1 MKEKKSP
8 EEGRIPGL
16 WLSVAL
22 LLCCALLFS
31 AGCTGSQQA
40 GVKAND
46 TVRVY
51 YTVSFTDGTKFQS
64 NVNGTPL
71 QFRVGSGEVI
81 AGFDDAV
88 TGMTPGMTKT
98 VTIPAE
104 KGYGPYRDELVN
116 VMDTEKVY
124 EEVMKLQDAGNLHE
138 IDYPVIGKVVL
149 WQDPE
154 GNIRYL
160 RFTNITAETTTVD
173 ENPPLAGRDLVFEI
187 TLVDIVEKTS

>member
-1 MKEKKSP
+1 MKGKKSP
-8 EEGRIPGL
+8 DGGRMPGL
-16 WLSVAL
+16 WLPFAL
-22 LLCCALLFS
+22 FLCCALLFS
-31 AGCTGSQQA
+31 AGCTGPQQA
-40 GVKAND
+40 GVQAND

-71 QFRVGSGEVI
+71 EFTVGSGEVI
-81 AGFDDAV
+81 AGFDEAV
-88 TGMTPGMTKT
+88 VGMTPNTTKT
-98 VTIPAE
+98 VTIPPE
-104 KGYGPYRDELVN
+104 KGYGPYRTEMVN
-116 VMDTEKVY
+116 VMDAEKVNA
-124 EEVMKLQDAGNLHE
+124 EIMKLREAGNLLK
-138 IDYPVIGKVVL
+138 IDYPVIGEVYL

-160 RFTNITAETTTVD
+160 RFTNNNTETTTVD